1 MWMGKLYKI
10 NKLIDKHGGAQAIFN
25 SNNDLVYGSE
35 KELTLIIEYLYNSIT
50 SGTNSDIYSRYL
62 LTTATTS
69 KWPLYDKFYQ
79 AVKEDPA
86 KLKFKFH
93 IMYGQFDFMNSEAGE
108 NW

>member
-1 MWMGKLYKI
+1 MVALKQSSTATTIWFM
-10 NKLIDKHGGAQAIFN
+10 
-25 SNNDLVYGSE
+25 VE

-79 AVKEDPA
+79 AVKEDP
-86 KLKFKFH
+86 KIKVQ
-93 IMYGQFDFMNSEAGE
+93 ISYNVRTI
-108 NW
+108 